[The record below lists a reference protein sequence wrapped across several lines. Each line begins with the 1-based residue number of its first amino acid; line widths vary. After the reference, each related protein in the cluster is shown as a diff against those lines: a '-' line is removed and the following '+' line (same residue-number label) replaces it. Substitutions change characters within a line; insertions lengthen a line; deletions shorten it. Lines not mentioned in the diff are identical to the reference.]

1 MASWYWNTRTGWIL
15 LIKMV
20 TLIIWWHVD
29 NLVISMK
36 FLFPCKNRSL
46 TSFVLVSLQPWVS
59 LSVVA
64 SFDFSGEVCILK
76 LEEALLPSW
85 FSFELEL
92 SWDVTI
98 TGGNH
103 IIAAQHW
110 SLSNSDLCEAQTY
123 PAQVCISFPCWSR
136 KAPAVVSHLELSGDG
151 LTVLI
156 QILSFAVRHNLYWI
170 LLHCTSTKT
179 NKKFSCLFER
189 KREGERKSESKSR
202 REKKC
207 SHLLVAY
214 WAVLRPGLSLLSF
227 MGDRDSVTWAIPNA
241 LWGLHDQKW
250 ESNPDDRVWN
260 TSILIIRIKAF
271 HCLYF

>member
-20 TLIIWWHVD
+20 TLIVWWHVD

-64 SFDFSGEVCILK
+64 SFDFSGEVCVLK
-76 LEEALLPSW
+76 LEEALLLSW

-136 KAPAVVSHLELSGDG
+136 KAPAVVSHLQLSGDG

-170 LLHCTSTKT
+170 LLLHCTSTKT
-179 NKKFSCLFER
+179 KSSVVYLRGRGRERERVRARVGGRRSVPIFWLLTELSSDQGWVCSPSWATGIQWLEPSPMPCGVCMTRSGNQIQMIACGTRAFS
-189 KREGERKSESKSR
+189 
-202 REKKC
+202 
-207 SHLLVAY
+207 
-214 WAVLRPGLSLLSF
+214 SL
-227 MGDRDSVTWAIPNA
+227 G
-241 LWGLHDQKW
+241 
-250 ESNPDDRVWN
+250 
-260 TSILIIRIKAF
+260 
-271 HCLYF
+271 